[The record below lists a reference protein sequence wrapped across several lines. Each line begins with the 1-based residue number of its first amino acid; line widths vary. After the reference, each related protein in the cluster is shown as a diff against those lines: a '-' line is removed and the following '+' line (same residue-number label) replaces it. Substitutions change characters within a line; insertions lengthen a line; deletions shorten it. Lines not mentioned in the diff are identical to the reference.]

1 MEFTLKSSKKNR
13 DSKTVS
19 IPMKTVEEI
28 IDILSNVECTCVWSA
43 SDNQYIKVNDVPSE
57 IVEELNML
65 TKLY

>member
-1 MEFTLKSSKKNR
+1 MEFILKSSKTNK

-19 IPMKTVEEI
+19 IPKKTVEEI

-43 SDNQYIKVNDVPSE
+43 RDNQYIKVNDVPSE

-65 TKLY
+65 TKFY

>member
-1 MEFTLKSSKKNR
+1 MEFILKSSKTNK

-19 IPMKTVEEI
+19 IPKKTVEEI

-57 IVEELNML
+57 IVEELSML
-65 TKLY
+65 SKFY

>member
-1 MEFTLKSSKKNR
+1 MEFILKSSKTNK

-19 IPMKTVEEI
+19 IPKQTVEKI

-57 IVEELNML
+57 IVEELSML
-65 TKLY
+65 SKFY